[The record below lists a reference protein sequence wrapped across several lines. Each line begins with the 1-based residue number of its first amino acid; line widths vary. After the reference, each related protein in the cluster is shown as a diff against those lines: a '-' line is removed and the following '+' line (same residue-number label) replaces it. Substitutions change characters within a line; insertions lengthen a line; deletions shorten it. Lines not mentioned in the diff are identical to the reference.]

1 MAITGNIKTFYLSS
15 LLQLLSNDKKTGILE
30 LTDGN
35 DIIQVYLRDG
45 TIINAFGSSR
55 VERLTNYLRSEG
67 IISEEQLE
75 KSLKISAHTE
85 KKIGM
90 VLVEQGYISP
100 ELLEGL
106 LHRQIEETLFSMFLW
121 EQGEFE
127 YRDQEFDLSDQIIT
141 SFDTMQVVL
150 EASRRVDEISE
161 IKKRVPADH
170 GVLTVTEDNAALQK
184 AKLNTVERA
193 VLSLINGRR
202 SVKGLIHDSGYDE
215 LKVYKTLFSLI
226 TAGLILAEE
235 KILKRT
241 NGDIQKEIA
250 GQQYGA
256 DAPVDNA
263 VQGDLSAEQSAQSQF
278 PRGIF
283 STAVETPPLDAE
295 KPAQAESSRSIF
307 STAVETPPLDAEQSA
322 QAESPRGIFNT
333 VLETPQLHAEAPA
346 ASDEL
351 VLELEPLFKKAAT
364 AEEGKAFAAD
374 VQKNP
379 DADTEL
385 PGKTVV
391 KIDGKLMPEPDFPD
405 EEKRDAQ
412 QLDLVGKNEVADALQ
427 LSNRRDETQKANAE
441 DLEYARAKRRMLIR
455 AAACA
460 AAVIVLIA
468 AGLLLK
474 PVLFPAPAE
483 QQSAISAADQPP
495 AIKKKPKKPAA
506 QKEQQPVQQKENQTE
521 PDTAATQPGTA
532 LDFFQDQKGWF
543 SINLPPG
550 YTASE
555 QPHQGRTSVTIRY
568 GDDVR
573 LTLSIVPETT
583 DWNAEDEMYAV
594 IVKMQG
600 DGTRKVQRYN
610 TLKPAG
616 CPGYVLH
623 FSSEQN
629 QQSAQTA
636 LYRFVCFNKNA
647 RLEVTSFNFRTP
659 AGRELC
665 GQIYAAIEASFFIY
679 P

>member
-67 IISEEQLE
+67 IITEEQLE

-90 VLVEQGYISP
+90 VLVEQGYISS
-100 ELLEGL
+100 ELLDSL

-161 IKKRVPADH
+161 IKKRVPSDH
-170 GVLTVTEDNAALQK
+170 GVLTVINDNAALQK

-226 TAGLILAEE
+226 TAGLILEE
-235 KILKRT
+235 KKILKRT

-256 DAPVDNA
+256 DAPVDTA
-263 VQGDLSAEQSAQSQF
+263 VQDDLPAEQPAQAESF
-278 PRGIF
+278 LGIF
-283 STAVETPPLDAE
+283 STA
-295 KPAQAESSRSIF
+295 
-307 STAVETPPLDAEQSA
+307 
-322 QAESPRGIFNT
+322 
-333 VLETPQLHAEAPA
+333 LETPQLHAEEPA

-351 VLELEPLFKKAAT
+351 VLELEPAQKIDAT
-364 AEEGKAFAAD
+364 ADDEEKTSAAD

-379 DADTEL
+379 DADTES
-385 PGKTVV
+385 PGKTIV

-405 EEKRDAQ
+405 VESRDALQ
-412 QLDLVGKNEVADALQ
+412 QLEPVGKNEVADALR
-427 LSNRRDETQKANAE
+427 LFKGRDETQNEDVE
-441 DLEYARAKRRMLIR
+441 DLEYVRAKRRILIR
-455 AAACA
+455 SAACA
-460 AAVIVLIA
+460 AVVIVLA
-468 AGLLLK
+468 VAGLLLK

-483 QQSAISAADQPP
+483 QESVPIIAADQTP
-495 AIKKKPKKPAA
+495 AIKKKPKKPAE
-506 QKEQQPVQQKENQTE
+506 QKEQQPVQQEEQQPVQKEEHQAE
-521 PDTAATQPGTA
+521 PDTAATQSGTA

-555 QPHQGRTSVTIRY
+555 QPHQGRTSVTIQY
-568 GDDVR
+568 GEDVR

-600 DGTRKVQRYN
+600 GGTRKVQSYN

-636 LYRFVCFNKNA
+636 LYRFGCYNKNV

>member
-1 MAITGNIKTFYLSS
+1 
-15 LLQLLSNDKKTGILE
+15 
-30 LTDGN
+30 
-35 DIIQVYLRDG
+35 
-45 TIINAFGSSR
+45 
-55 VERLTNYLRSEG
+55 
-67 IISEEQLE
+67 
-75 KSLKISAHTE
+75 
-85 KKIGM
+85 
-90 VLVEQGYISP
+90 
-100 ELLEGL
+100 
-106 LHRQIEETLFSMFLW
+106 
-121 EQGEFE
+121 
-127 YRDQEFDLSDQIIT
+127 
-141 SFDTMQVVL
+141 
-150 EASRRVDEISE
+150 
-161 IKKRVPADH
+161 
-170 GVLTVTEDNAALQK
+170 
-184 AKLNTVERA
+184 

-226 TAGLILAEE
+226 TAGLILEEE

-250 GQQYGA
+250 GQQYRA
-256 DAPVDNA
+256 DAPVDNV
-263 VQGDLSAEQSAQSQF
+263 VQGDLSAEQPAQAESS
-278 PRGIF
+278 RGIF
-283 STAVETPPLDAE
+283 STAVET
-295 KPAQAESSRSIF
+295 
-307 STAVETPPLDAEQSA
+307 
-322 QAESPRGIFNT
+322 SP
-333 VLETPQLHAEAPA
+333 LHAEEPA
-346 ASDEL
+346 ALDEL
-351 VLELEPLFKKAAT
+351 VLELEPAFKMDAI
-364 AEEGKAFAAD
+364 AEEGETSAAD
-374 VQKNP
+374 VQKNS
-379 DADTEL
+379 DADTGP
-385 PGKTVV
+385 PGKTIV

-405 EEKRDAQ
+405 VVSHDVLH
-412 QLDLVGKNEVADALQ
+412 QLDPVGKNEVADALR
-427 LSNRRDETQKANAE
+427 LFKGRDETQNEDVE
-441 DLEYARAKRRMLIR
+441 DLEYVRAKRRMLIR

-460 AAVIVLIA
+460 AAVIVLVA

-474 PVLFPAPAE
+474 PVLFPAPVE
-483 QQSAISAADQPP
+483 QESVPISAADQPP
-495 AIKKKPKKPAA
+495 AIKKKPKKPAE
-506 QKEQQPVQQKENQTE
+506 QKEQQPVQQEEQQSVQQEEHQAE
-521 PDTAATQPGTA
+521 PDTAAATQPGTA

-555 QPHQGRTSVTIRY
+555 KPHQGRTSVTIQY

-573 LTLSIVPETT
+573 LTLSIVPETA

-636 LYRFVCFNKNA
+636 LYRFGCFNKNA

-665 GQIYAAIEASFFIY
+665 GKIYEAIEASFFIY